1 LDVCMLPKNRD
12 ERITKNRKKE
22 LQDRRQEGEKED
34 EREKKL

>member
-1 LDVCMLPKNRD
+1 MLPKNRD